1 MQAAILSSYGGPDV
15 FDITEIPDPT
25 PKPGWTTVRLKSAG
39 LNWHDTLVR
48 DGVYSSPLPIVPGAD
63 GAGTVASG
71 ARTGEEVIILPS
83 MFWGGSQAA
92 PAPAF
97 EILGDHRNGTYAQFV
112 QVPDDCIFPKPSDMT
127 WAQAGAFSLVGVT
140 VFRALFTR
148 GRLRKGES
156 LLVLGASGGVAS
168 FAIQLAS
175 AAGVTVTATSADEK
189 KREGARSI
197 GAATTLDHSATDWT
211 SQAKAAANKRE
222 GFDLVLDAVGR
233 VAESLECLRPGGR
246 CVVLGASA
254 SDSLD
259 VPLRPF
265 YFAQH
270 EIIGTTMGSPKD
282 MNGLLRLIDQVGTVA
297 PIIDSSYDLD
307 HVVEAHKRLESG
319 VGFGKITLDIES

>member
-1 MQAAILSSYGGPDV
+1 MQAAMMRSYGGPEV
-15 FDITEIPDPT
+15 LNVTELPDPT

-48 DGVYSSPLPIVPGAD
+48 GGVYSSPLPIVPGAD

-71 ARTGEEVIILPS
+71 AHTGEEVIILPS
-83 MFWGGSQAA
+83 MFWGGSQAS
-92 PAPAF
+92 PAPGF
-97 EILGDHRNGTYAQFV
+97 EILGDHRNGTYAQFA
-112 QVPDDCIFPKPSDMT
+112 QVPDECVFPKPRNLS

-140 VFRALFTR
+140 IFRALFAR
-148 GRLRKGES
+148 GRLREGES

-189 KREGARSI
+189 KREGARAI
-197 GAATTLDHSATDWT
+197 GAASTLDHSAADWT
-211 SQAKAAANKRE
+211 SQAKAATNRGD

-254 SDSLD
+254 SDSLE

-282 MNGLLRLIDQVGTVA
+282 MHGLLQLITQVGTVA
-297 PIIDSSYDLD
+297 PIIDSSYGLE
-307 HVVEAHKRLESG
+307 HVVKAHERLESG
-319 VGFGKITLDIES
+319 DGFGKITLDIES